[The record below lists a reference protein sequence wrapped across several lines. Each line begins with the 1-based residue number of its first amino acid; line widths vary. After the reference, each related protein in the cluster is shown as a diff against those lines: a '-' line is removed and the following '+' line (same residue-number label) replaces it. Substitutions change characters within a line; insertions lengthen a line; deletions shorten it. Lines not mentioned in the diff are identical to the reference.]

1 MLTRRSF
8 LELSVAALPSFT
20 RTLWGQSHFPVGLQ
34 LSTLNSMAKAD
45 LPGTLSQI
53 RAVGY
58 QEVEPTRFR

>member
-20 RTLWGQSHFPVGLQ
+20 RSVWAQTHSPIGLQ
-34 LSTLNSMAKAD
+34 LSTLNSMAKVD

-53 RAVGY
+53 HAVGY
-58 QEVEPTRFR
+58 QEVELTPVA